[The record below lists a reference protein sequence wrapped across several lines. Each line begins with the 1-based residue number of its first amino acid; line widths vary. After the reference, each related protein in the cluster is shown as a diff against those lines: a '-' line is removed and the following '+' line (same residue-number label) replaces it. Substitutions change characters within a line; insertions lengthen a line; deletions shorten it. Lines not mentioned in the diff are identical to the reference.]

1 MAIEVTVPRLG
12 WSMDEGTLVEWFKRE
27 GDFVRKGEMLFSL
40 EGDKATQEIESFDEG
55 FLRFVPD
62 SAKPGDAVKV
72 GQVLAY
78 LLAEGE
84 PLPTRPIVRANSP
97 TSAEQTR
104 PVSSHATVPQPTV
117 RTQAV
122 SPRARRAARNLA
134 VDIDSVTGTG
144 RNGRV
149 RERDVLVTFESRSQ
163 SKPDVPEQ
171 PGKIIPLTPLRRT
184 IAMRMAA
191 ACQQT
196 APVTLTTQADATNL
210 VALRKSWRQ
219 ARSTGGG
226 LVPGHTDMIVKLVA
240 TALEKH
246 PLLQA
251 QWRAEGLFIP
261 DAIHIGIAVDTEAGL
276 MVPVLRNVPALSI
289 SQIAVATRE
298 LIDLARSRRLTPEQT
313 QSGTFTVTSLG
324 SLGID
329 AFTPIIN
336 LPQSAILGIGRI
348 SLEPAVVGGEVVP
361 RHRMWLSIT
370 FDHRVSDGAPA
381 ARFLSAVRDLIELA
395 DIER

>member
-117 RTQAV
+117 RIQAV